1 MHKHNDSQRPVR
13 DLPIRAR
20 PGETVLLD
28 SGRVFDVALA
38 VSEIL
43 ARPQQFECAEVVLS
57 QFAGQ
62 IRGPTKLTFHYVAAM
77 GRDDA
82 RRPLMLGRQD
92 DGALLLLDGRHR
104 AARSLQL
111 GYAVISAWF
120 LSASQV
126 DAGGRVSR
134 RPVSRSGCRPSRC
147 VPGRSGP
154 GRSS

>member
-82 RRPLMLGRQD
+82 RRPL
-92 DGALLLLDGRHR
+92 LLGRHR

>member
-82 RRPLMLGRQD
+82 RRPLLLGRQIAAT
-92 DGALLLLDGRHR
+92 GICGHFRLVPVGVTGRC
-104 AARSLQL
+104 
-111 GYAVISAWF
+111 
-120 LSASQV
+120 
-126 DAGGRVSR
+126 R
-134 RPVSRSGCRPSRC
+134 RPRQSPPCIAVGMQTQPVRSRPIRP
-147 VPGRSGP
+147 GP
-154 GRSS
+154 